1 MKKRFRYLL
10 VYGLLSIILFAS
22 LMSCDDDLMTRD
34 ADMTLMKVVLK
45 DQETVDIYSLD
56 GYQHEGYVYYH
67 IKYSY
72 VKNGDVKDI
81 DSVYRYRYGNI
92 THYYNLNWGSD
103 NSVLVQKDTFYDAV
117 EYGMHKSYPT
127 EEIESL
133 VSGYYKK

>member
-1 MKKRFRYLL
+1 MRKRLQCFYILVLL
-10 VYGLLSIILFAS
+10 VVMLFILLT
-22 LMSCDDDLMTRD
+22 SCNEDLMTHS
-34 ADMTLMKVVLK
+34 ADMALLELVLK
-45 DQETVDIYSLD
+45 DRERGSVEILSLD
-56 GYQHEGYVYYH
+56 GYQHEGYVYYY
-67 IKYSY
+67 IRYSDEL
-72 VKNGDVKDI
+72 KEW

-117 EYGMHKSYPT
+117 EYGMHKSYST